1 VAKFIFKIADLID
14 ANLERLALLESRDQ
28 GKTVGAARMI
38 DIPRAAENFRFFAKV
53 ISNPESERTTLSQN
67 ARGTPF
73 TAISSTNRVPVG
85 VAGLISPWVVFSS
98 ILQIV
103 NSL

>member
-1 VAKFIFKIADLID
+1 
-14 ANLERLALLESRDQ
+14 LESRDQ

-67 ARGTPF
+67 ARGTQF
-73 TAISSTNRVPVG
+73 TAISSTNRMPVG
-85 VAGLISPWVVFSS
+85 VAGLISPWVAFSS
-98 ILQIV
+98 TISIITL
-103 NSL
+103 L